1 MMKKYIV
8 SSKFVL
14 LTALL
19 FASAAALLYIMDSV
33 SYTNMINNGYIDK
46 NAVEFIINTEES
58 SLDIDLEEPYL
69 LMQYKLDNPQLKYIY
84 INKSVKLPPINY
96 KKQPLSTDYIITG
109 SVFPEGSLS
118 KNLKSLIIGQFDTS
132 GSYLNREAWYIS
144 ESQQI
149 NLQNG
154 TKFILNVES
163 GNPYKLMQKIFPNTS
178 YKLLETEDRG
188 TSILKS
194 NIFLKGFLLI
204 SLLFVII
211 TQAVTVHYSIQRKKS
226 IVQILYLAG
235 GKLQIIFVKVFKSEF
250 IALFVIMLL
259 ESLVLIA
266 VNHFY
271 AIWGNHWYYVSVFY
285 MFITFIGYFFAC
297 LLVTKS
303 LIKKGVRSF

>member
-1 MMKKYIV
+1 MKKYLV

-14 LTALL
+14 LTLLL
-19 FASAAALLYIMDSV
+19 FASAAALLYSMDSV
-33 SYTNMINNGYIDK
+33 SYTNMINNGYINK
-46 NAVEFIINTEES
+46 NAVEFIINTDES
-58 SLDIDLEEPYL
+58 SLDINLEEPYL
-69 LMQYKLDNPQLKYIY
+69 LMQYKLDDPKLKYIY

-96 KKQPLSTDYIITG
+96 NKPPLATDYIITG
-109 SVFPEGSLS
+109 TVFPEGALS
-118 KNLKSLIIGQFDTS
+118 KNMRSLVIGQFATP

-163 GNPYKLMQKIFPNTS
+163 GNPYKLMQKMFPNTS
-178 YKLLETEDRG
+178 YKLLENEDRG
-188 TSILKS
+188 TAILKS
-194 NIFLKGFLLI
+194 NVLLKGFLLI

-211 TQAVTVHYSIQRKKS
+211 AQAVTIHYSIQSKKS
-226 IVQILYLAG
+226 IFQILYLAG
-235 GKLQIIFVKVFKSEF
+235 GKWQIIFVKVFKSEF

-259 ESLVLIA
+259 ESILLIA
-266 VNHFY
+266 VNHVTS
-271 AIWGNHWYYVSVFY
+271 IWGNHWYYVSVFY
-285 MFITFIGYFFAC
+285 MFITCIGYFFAC